1 MRVRHG
7 VEWSDTK
14 WILVQN
20 EEVSVIFLFDKF
32 PQQLLIWSTKTKK
45 KQTILPQMHCTTEK
59 IETCCH
65 KPGTHQVI
73 YLRSS
78 S

>member
-1 MRVRHG
+1 MWVRHG
-7 VEWSDTK
+7 VEWSDAQ

-20 EEVSVIFLFDKF
+20 EEVSVIFLFHKF
-32 PQQLLIWSTKTKK
+32 PQELLIWSTKIKK
-45 KQTILPQMHCTTEK
+45 KVRISQKFTEK
-59 IETCCH
+59 TETGCH
-65 KPGTHQVI
+65 KPDTRQVI